1 MLSGL
6 FGGRTMDTMAQA
18 IGKFAGI
25 GDSGGK
31 LLLGV
36 LGPMVMGAL
45 GHHQRSAGLD
55 ANGLASLLRLQKD
68 QTVAAI
74 PSGLADQLG
83 AAGLIDR
90 VASASPRAATTASQT
105 TYNTAGNTAARWP
118 YWLGALVVL
127 AGLAWYATERPG
139 QEKVAEQPAATTQAA
154 TGTVGMA
161 PADLTVDGVNL
172 AGQVNSSI
180 STLKAALPGITD
192 TATAQAALPKIN
204 GAVAQL
210 NDINARAA
218 KLSPEARS
226 ALAKLI
232 TAVKPTINQ
241 MCDKVMATPGVGTV
255 VKPAIDDLQ
264 ARLDTLARV

>member
-1 MLSGL
+1 
-6 FGGRTMDTMAQA
+6 MDTMAQA

-31 LLLGV
+31 LLLSV

-45 GHHQRSAGLD
+45 GQHQRSAGLD
-55 ANGLASLLRLQKD
+55 TNGLASLLRLQKD
-68 QTVAAI
+68 QAVAAI

-90 VASASPRAATTASQT
+90 VASASSRAGTTVSQT
-105 TYNTAGNTAARWP
+105 AYNTVGNTAARWP

-139 QEKVAEQPAATTQAA
+139 QEKVVAEQPAATTQTA

-172 AGQVNSSI
+172 AGQINSSI
-180 STLKAALPGITD
+180 NTLKTALPGITD
-192 TATAQAALPKIN
+192 TASAQAALPKIN

-232 TAVKPTINQ
+232 TAVRPTINQ